1 MGMTIADLIMFCEE
15 KEYNHR
21 VSCKRNDDASGYTR
35 SKDKSIRTALA
46 IREESYGNSYKQIAD
61 IMRKYQ
67 KITKILNSASYTE
80 NGTVYS
86 YTYDEDTR
94 VRHIR
99 EVIND

>member
-1 MGMTIADLIMFCEE
+1 MGMTIDKAVTWLNTDDYESKGFADATI
-15 KEYNHR
+15 
-21 VSCKRNDDASGYTR
+21 V
-35 SKDKSIRTALA
+35 A
-46 IREESYGNSYKQIAD
+46 ID

-99 EVIND
+99 EVIEDGKIN